1 MSGYPDGEYTFSI
14 EPGQG
19 LGSRFNPLIQ
29 HGRISGLM
37 PIDEESLPDGFFTD
51 IIGTSGSSGSPI
63 TDTEGKIIG
72 VAC

>member
-1 MSGYPDGEYTFSI
+1 MSGYPGGEYTFSI
-14 EPGQG
+14 EPSHG

-51 IIGTSGSSGSPI
+51 ITVQVVLV
-63 TDTEGKIIG
+63 DLQ
-72 VAC
+72 